1 MTDGDG
7 RLAGTPRT
15 TLKRRADRGSRERAT
30 VDAII
35 DQALVCHVGFID
47 DGHPTVMP
55 TCPWRI
61 DDWLYV
67 HGAANARLLAHFSS
81 GNSLCVS
88 LALVD
93 GLVLARSA
101 LRHSLHYRSVV
112 LFGRGE
118 AVDAPADKHGA
129 LLALIDKLSPGRSAT
144 VRPPSRE
151 ELAATAVARMRI
163 GEGAAKIAVSPP
175 GTTDIDR
182 AWQVWS
188 GIVPLSLRASAPI
201 QTSDATGLLAPMLP
215 PWLV

>member
-1 MTDGDG
+1 MTGDDGW
-7 RLAGTPRT
+7 LAGTTRT

-30 VDAII
+30 IDAIV

-47 DGHPTVMP
+47 DGSPTVMP

-118 AVDAPADKHGA
+118 AVDAQEDKHAA

-144 VRPPSRE
+144 VRPPGRE

-163 GEGAAKIAVSPP
+163 SEGAAKIAASPP
-175 GTTDIDR
+175 GTTGIDK
-182 AWQVWS
+182 AWPVWT
-188 GIVPLSLRASAPI
+188 GIVPVNLRASAPI
-201 QTSDATGLLAPMLP
+201 PTSDATGFLAPMLP
-215 PWLV
+215 PWLE